1 MNIKIR
7 DKLKK
12 DGPSNLEVQ
21 LLISQEEAKDLK
33 KIIDAKDKAIKELS
47 EKINGKLNDLRKEGL

>member
-12 DGPSNLEVQ
+12 DGPSDLEVQ

-47 EKINGKLNDLRKEGL
+47 EKINGKLNNLRKEGL

>member
-12 DGPSNLEVQ
+12 DGPSDLEVQ

>member
-12 DGPSNLEVQ
+12 DGPSDLQVQ